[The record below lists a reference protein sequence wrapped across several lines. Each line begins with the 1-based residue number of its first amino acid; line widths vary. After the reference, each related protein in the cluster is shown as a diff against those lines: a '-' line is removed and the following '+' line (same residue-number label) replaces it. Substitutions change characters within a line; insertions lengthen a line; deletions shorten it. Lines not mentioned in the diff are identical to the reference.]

1 MSKTLEIAKA
11 LIAKPSLTP
20 DDAGCME
27 LMTDFLQ
34 PLGFDIEYLNFEDT
48 QNLWARRGSE
58 APLFVFAGHTDVVPT
73 GPLDE
78 WDTPP
83 FEPTEKGDLLYGRGA
98 ADMKGSLA
106 SMMTACENF
115 INEHANHKG
124 SIAFLITS
132 DEEGPAKHGTVKVIE
147 TLVAR
152 DEMIDWCIVGEPSSH
167 LKFGDTVRVGRR
179 GSINGFLTLNGK
191 QGHVAY
197 PELIDNPIHRL
208 APILSQITN
217 EQWDEGNEYFP
228 PTSFQVSNLNSG
240 TGAENV
246 VPGVLKLTFNLR
258 FSSELTPETIKSRIT
273 RIIDNNSDDYELKW
287 RLSGLPF
294 ITPKGELTAAVEKA
308 VNDTVGYMP
317 VLSTGGGTS
326 DGRFIAPSGAQVIEL
341 GPLNDTIHKINE
353 CVSIKD
359 LDLLSISYKKVLK
372 NLLT

>member
-27 LMTDFLQ
+27 LMADFLQ
-34 PLGFDIEYLNFEDT
+34 PLGFNIEYLNFGDT

-78 WDTPP
+78 WDTLP

-106 SMMTACENF
+106 AMLTACENF
-115 INEHANHKG
+115 INERANHKG

-132 DEEGPAKHGTVKVIE
+132 DEEGPAKYGTVKVIE
-147 TLVAR
+147 TLIAR

-167 LKFGDTVRVGRR
+167 QKFGDTVRVGRR

-197 PELIDNPIHRL
+197 PELVDNPIHRL

-217 EQWDEGNEYFP
+217 EKWDEGNEYFP

-273 RIIDNNSDDYELKW
+273 RIIDNNSDDYELRW

-359 LDLLSISYKKVLK
+359 LDLLTISYKKVLE